1 MRKKYC
7 TLIQCILLMVC
18 LSGAVGT
25 AVRGQ
30 EYGTYQLKVTI
41 KSILNENHK
50 TCHTYFDVHCLK
62 SGKKQTLKI
71 WSNPNDIPKG
81 SYADLPQPIV
91 QNFLVNPDERP
102 DYVGFYGERGYGSCT
117 VSYKGGDVFK
127 LDHTKSHI
135 TADIINGNNGRS
147 LFDGYTSK
155 VNIEFQ
161 PLQVNFWYF
170 DAKGQA
176 ASNLKQELPMT
187 DEITLKATKGF
198 LATIY
203 NWQYSTDGINWID
216 FPSSVTYRDNKSEV
230 NFKGTDLYPESTFKS
245 FIVEPTRKNILVR
258 INTATAVEHQAITLA
273 PCLSVP
279 HITKV
284 DYEPETCNGAADATM
299 LITLDRA
306 LNPGERVYVAKGGQ
320 IGESDKEF
328 ILDAT
333 NTARFTGMEAGTYQ
347 LQLIGALNGYPSYAG
362 DPSHSGSLTIV
373 NRPAITHSITS
384 TKHVSCIDGSD
395 GEITVNA
402 AGGNG
407 DFIARLFENGQST
420 AIQQSS
426 FLAAGKGVFTRLKK
440 GVYRVE
446 VYDTNGCAAYQ
457 SNGNVLSH
465 SVEIKQ
471 PLQPVNV
478 TLEHTVLPLAF
489 DSSDGESTIRV
500 NGGTQATNGY
510 TILWRSENGQSY
522 SSQSTSRDGE
532 SFLYTFK
539 GLHRGKYYITVED
552 KNYPSLISGDQVI
565 PCGCSDTLSYYLAA
579 PPLLEVQIE
588 KTHHVHCN
596 GSDEGQLTAHGKGG
610 VPFTS
615 AMPYTYTWYLLSEAQ
630 PQEISMPND
639 SIAEN
644 LLAGKYQV
652 KVTDANRISA
662 LSAPFTMTQPDSLRI
677 RFEADHIGCSGSLT
691 GKIKAFVTGGTQPY
705 KYQWNREGETKDEIT
720 ALEAGIYMFKI
731 TDVNNCQLTATT
743 EVKAPGDLKV
753 DTLIVQPSCIAP
765 NGGSIALTL
774 SGATPPY
781 KVVWA
786 DNQSTGLERKEL
798 APGTYYAAVT
808 DVNGCSSSYSFV
820 LHKPR
825 EFSVELGEGFTMCRD
840 QSRTIEAICEE
851 PDLKYEWYYNETK
864 LLDTESKI
872 SVNRAG
878 IYRVV
883 ATNTQGCSAEDELQV
898 SISQETLDLDFT
910 IPTIVAV
917 NSDIHAVNLSTVTAD
932 KLQWHFPKQAQVSGQ
947 TDTEAIFSIREK
959 GIYTVSMEGVRGD
972 CSTIVTRSFDVVD
985 KDAVELPDDKEP
997 MIKQFLVTPNP
1008 STGYFKVLV
1017 ELNKEE
1023 DFTMLLYSPSGFLM
1037 DQKEAKQVQSKTF
1050 EYEIN
1055 GSMQGTYLLHLQ
1067 TKSDKSVL
1075 KIVINRN

>member
-30 EYGTYQLKVTI
+30 EYGKYQLKIAFGNIQNSGNGLCKAHFKVYSNKTGNETI
-41 KSILNENHK
+41 
-50 TCHTYFDVHCLK
+50 LK
-62 SGKKQTLKI
+62 QWEVG
-71 WSNPNDIPKG
+71 DIPKNG
-81 SYADLPQPIV
+81 YTDPPASITNTYSIQPNTKPEVI
-91 QNFLVNPDERP
+91 
-102 DYVGFYGERGYGSCT
+102 GFFAERGWSKLIGGCKYRGD
-117 VSYKGGDVFK
+117 GGDTYK
-127 LDHTKSHI
+127 MDYTKPF
-135 TADIINGNNGRS
+135 INVKFMKGDKGDD
-147 LFDGYTSK
+147 LFSMFDAPVTILFHPYQ
-155 VNIEFQ
+155 ID
-161 PLQVNFWYF
+161 LWYF
-170 DAKGQA
+170 D
-176 ASNLKQELPMT
+176 SNGHNQNNLLPMS
-187 DEITLKATKGF
+187 DDITLKATKGF
-198 LATIY
+198 VTATY
-203 NWQYSTDGINWID
+203 NWQYSTDGNNWTN
-216 FPSSVTYRDNKSEV
+216 FPSTVRYASNKEEVT
-230 NFKGTDLYPESTFKS
+230 FKGTDLFSEAIFKS
-245 FIVEPTRKNILVR
+245 LVGKTNVLVR
-258 INTATAVEHQAITLA
+258 IDAVTEKGSNAIVLY
-273 PCLSVP
+273 PGIELP

-284 DYEPETCNGAADATM
+284 DYEPETCNGSADATM

-333 NTARFTGMEAGTYQ
+333 NTARFTGMEAETYQ

-630 PQEISMPND
+630 LQEISMPND

-910 IPTIVAV
+910 IPTIVAA